1 MTGVKRNEGATVV
14 GERVGTRATA
24 KFIRGSATKAR
35 QVLDLIRGLDVQR
48 ADDVLRFTERE
59 MASTIRKVLASA
71 VANAEHNDSQG
82 RDELHVVACFADEG
96 PTLRRYRPRARGRA
110 TRIRKRTCH
119 ITVIVA
125 RMSEEQL
132 ERKRRQEE
140 AARPTGRRGGRAG
153 VAPAAS
159 RRARVAKSRQAA
171 AKAGAKPTVDEPVDD
186 TGTVEDLDT
195 DAVEIDTDEAVEVDE
210 VELTDEADEVD
221 EADGAEEDVADED
234 APYGPGSHAALDD
247 DSQPEGY
254 DIKGNADSMLY
265 HVPGSRSYNQTKA
278 EVWFATEAD
287 AEAAGFAKPPSQR
300 TDDETETE
308 EDA

>member
-1 MTGVKRNEGATVV
+1 MTGPRTNEGATVI

-59 MASTIRKVLASA
+59 MAATIRKVLASA

-82 RDELHVVACFADEG
+82 RDELYVAACFADEG
-96 PTLRRYRPRARGRA
+96 PTLRRFRPRAHGRA

-125 RMSEEQL
+125 RMSEEEL
-132 ERKRRQEE
+132 ERKRRREE
-140 AARPTGRRGGRAG
+140 AAQPTGRRGGRAG

-171 AKAGAKPTVDEPVDD
+171 AQAMPADETVDETAED
-186 TGTVEDLDT
+186 TEAPEALD
-195 DAVEIDTDEAVEVDE
+195 VEVD
-210 VELTDEADEVD
+210 
-221 EADGAEEDVADED
+221 
-234 APYGPGSHAALDD
+234 AADD
-247 DSQPEGY
+247 DTV
-254 DIKGNADSMLY
+254 DVD
-265 HVPGSRSYNQTKA
+265 
-278 EVWFATEAD
+278 D
-287 AEAAGFAKPPSQR
+287 AA
-300 TDDETETE
+300 DDETVDETDTADDTADE
-308 EDA
+308 RSRRHGRGRRR

>member
-24 KFIRGSATKAR
+24 KFIRGSSTKAR

-59 MASTIRKVLASA
+59 MAATIRKVLASA

-82 RDELHVVACFADEG
+82 RDELYVIACFADEG

-132 ERKRRQEE
+132 ERKRRAEE

-171 AKAGAKPTVDEPVDD
+171 AKAAPKPAVDEPVDD
-186 TGTVEDLDT
+186 TGTIGDLDT
-195 DAVEIDTDEAVEVDE
+195 DAVEVDTDEAVEVDE
-210 VELTDEADEVD
+210 VELTDDADE
-221 EADGAEEDVADED
+221 AEEDAADED
-234 APYGPGSHAALDD
+234 APYGPGSHAALED

-254 DIKGNADSMLY
+254 EIKGNASSMLY

-287 AEAAGFAKPPSQR
+287 AESAGFAKPPSQR
-300 TDDETETE
+300 TEDEADDETEK
-308 EDA
+308 DA

>member
-1 MTGVKRNEGATVV
+1 MTGVKRNEGATVA

-59 MASTIRKVLASA
+59 MAATIRKVLASA

-82 RDELHVVACFADEG
+82 RDELYVAACFADEG

-125 RMSEEQL
+125 RMSEEEL
-132 ERKRRQEE
+132 DRKRRREE

-153 VAPAAS
+153 VAPTAS

-171 AKAGAKPTVDEPVDD
+171 AKAAAKPTTDETVDD
-186 TGTVEDLDT
+186 TGTVAPDDE
-195 DAVEIDTDEAVEVDE
+195 VETDETVEVDE
-210 VELTDEADEVD
+210 IELDEVETDEVEDAETDDDTVEDVEDEADDTVE
-221 EADGAEEDVADED
+221 DED
-234 APYGPGSHAALDD
+234 
-247 DSQPEGY
+247 
-254 DIKGNADSMLY
+254 
-265 HVPGSRSYNQTKA
+265 
-278 EVWFATEAD
+278 EV
-287 AEAAGFAKPPSQR
+287 S
-300 TDDETETE
+300 DDEDEK
-308 EDA
+308 DA

>member
-1 MTGVKRNEGATVV
+1 MTGVKRNEGATVA

-59 MASTIRKVLASA
+59 MAATIRKVLASA

-82 RDELHVVACFADEG
+82 RDELYVVACFADEG

-125 RMSEEQL
+125 RMSEEEL
-132 ERKRRQEE
+132 DRKRRREE

-159 RRARVAKSRQAA
+159 RRARVAKSRQAT
-171 AKAGAKPTVDEPVDD
+171 AKAAATEATVEEPVDD
-186 TGTVEDLDT
+186 TGTVEEPDD
-195 DAVEIDTDEAVEVDE
+195 DVVEVDAVEVDE
-210 VELTDEADEVD
+210 AEADEVEAD
-221 EADGAEEDVADED
+221 EAPDDAADED

-247 DSQPEGY
+247 DSQPEGF

-265 HVPGSRSYNQTKA
+265 HVPGSRSYSQTKA

-300 TDDETETE
+300 TDDETE

>member
-24 KFIRGSATKAR
+24 KFIRGSSTKAR

-59 MASTIRKVLASA
+59 MAATIRKVLASA

-82 RDELHVVACFADEG
+82 RDELYVIACFADEG

-132 ERKRRQEE
+132 ERKRRREE

-171 AKAGAKPTVDEPVDD
+171 AKAAPKPTVDEPVDD
-186 TGTVEDLDT
+186 TGTIEDLDT
-195 DAVEIDTDEAVEVDE
+195 DAVEVDTDEAVEVDE
-210 VELTDEADEVD
+210 VELTDDAADEADED
-221 EADGAEEDVADED
+221 AADED
-234 APYGPGSHAALDD
+234 APYGPGSHAALED

-254 DIKGNADSMLY
+254 EIKGNASSMLY

-300 TDDETETE
+300 SDDDETEK
-308 EDA
+308 DA